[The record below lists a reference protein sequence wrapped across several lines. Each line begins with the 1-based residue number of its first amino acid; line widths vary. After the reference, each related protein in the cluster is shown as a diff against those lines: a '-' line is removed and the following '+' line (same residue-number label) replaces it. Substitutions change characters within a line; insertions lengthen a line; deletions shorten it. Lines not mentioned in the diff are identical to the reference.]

1 MKKRFNLIGG
11 PFQHTKTSTLD
22 KESKYLEWDFQSKK
36 NPITFYVD
44 YQVFDGLQDRN
55 DGKKKYGWLLESRAI
70 VPNLVEAVLQNI
82 NHFAEIYEAVFTHDQ
97 RLLKAHNIFK
107 WVPAY
112 GLYIDEPKIYKKD
125 KLVSMI
131 SSNKTMTKNHILR
144 NRLAVEWKDR
154 LDLYGRGHNEIEKK
168 EEGLTSYMFSVAIEN
183 DCYETYFTE
192 KILDCFAVGTIPVYL
207 GTPDIGNYFNSDG
220 IVFLDQ
226 QFNLNDLTEDLYYD
240 RIGTIKENFEKVQQ
254 YGVLEDWIYKEYLL

>member
-1 MKKRFNLIGG
+1 M
-11 PFQHTKTSTLD
+11 
-22 KESKYLEWDFQSKK
+22 
-36 NPITFYVD
+36 
-44 YQVFDGLQDRN
+44 
-55 DGKKKYGWLLESRAI
+55 
-70 VPNLVEAVLQNI
+70 
-82 NHFAEIYEAVFTHDQ
+82 
-97 RLLKAHNIFK
+97 
-107 WVPAY
+107 
-112 GLYIDEPKIYKKD
+112 
-125 KLVSMI
+125 
-131 SSNKTMTKNHILR
+131 
-144 NRLAVEWKDR
+144 AVEWKDK

-192 KILDCFAVGTIPVYL
+192 KILDCFAVGTIPVYF